1 MTHIHKHTHTR
12 CSTHVV
18 FVGDCQVQE
27 SQKEVHQ
34 FWAKPLRQRNKL
46 QRQTAEDQPLTH
58 VLQREHHTL
67 KHTES
72 SHEVIKAWVDD
83 KKKNIYSLLQT
94 LFNKHTHT
102 LRHSHSHTHTHT
114 HTHSLRHTHALT
126 HTHLGER
133 LTDVEERWSRHRM
146 SEV

>member
-1 MTHIHKHTHTR
+1 M
-12 CSTHVV
+12 
-18 FVGDCQVQE
+18 QE

-67 KHTES
+67 KHTHT

-102 LRHSHSHTHTHT
+102 HLDTHTHTLTRTHTHTHTHTQT